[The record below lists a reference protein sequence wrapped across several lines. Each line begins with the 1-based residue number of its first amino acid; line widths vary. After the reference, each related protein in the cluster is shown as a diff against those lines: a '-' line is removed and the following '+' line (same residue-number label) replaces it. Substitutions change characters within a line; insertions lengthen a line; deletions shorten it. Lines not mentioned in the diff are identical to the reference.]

1 MAYPRASLAL
11 LPLSPAPDKLTR
23 SCGTDLNFYLAKGMR
38 PLSAPHVLG
47 HESCGVVVSTGP
59 GVKSIKQGDRVAIEP
74 ALPCRVCRYCKQGQW
89 K

>member
-1 MAYPRASLAL
+1 
-11 LPLSPAPDKLTR
+11 
-23 SCGTDLNFYLAKGMR
+23 MR

-47 HESCGVVVSTGP
+47 HESCGVVLAVGA
-59 GVKSIKQGDRVAIEP
+59 GVRALRAGERVAIEP